1 MFINIHR
8 ERGQGILIVWLD
20 KVIPL
25 TGYNGKRN
33 RPENKMGCIS
43 EYRKFTYFLCEH
55 LTKKDLDSMKFLLRD
70 LLTTREIE
78 DVAKPGD
85 LFVLLEQRN
94 ELGSDNFRLLQ
105 DLLKMINRHDLARKL
120 NEFER
125 KQLAKRFGNYETAT
139 EDSRTLNTPQFAKD
153 CATDNQAVE
162 AGE

>member
-1 MFINIHR
+1 
-8 ERGQGILIVWLD
+8 
-20 KVIPL
+20 
-25 TGYNGKRN
+25 
-33 RPENKMGCIS
+33 
-43 EYRKFTYFLCEH
+43 
-55 LTKKDLDSMKFLLRD
+55 MKFLLRD

-153 CATDNQAVE
+153 CATDNVRKEEVIE